1 MSYVTVP
8 LTITPLAA
16 FVGVTLGVGLGPG
29 YEYVIPLNISALPL
43 HIGVGVGVV
52 VGVVVGV
59 NVGVGVGV
67 APDAILQS
75 NTAVKSNVSQASV
88 NVGVGVG
95 QNLLKYVSSK
105 SGQTVLLPVGPNN
118 LQSPFIQ
125 EDKHHLVSP
134 VLYYM

>member
-29 YEYVIPLNISALPL
+29 YEYVIPLNNSALPL
-43 HIGVGVGVV
+43 HRGVGVGVV

-67 APDAILQS
+67 APDVMLQS
-75 NTAVKSNVSQASV
+75 NTAVKSKVVQESV
-88 NVGVGVG
+88 FDGVGVG
-95 QNLLKYVSSK
+95 QE
-105 SGQTVLLPVGPNN
+105 VLT
-118 LQSPFIQ
+118 
-125 EDKHHLVSP
+125 
-134 VLYYM
+134 